1 MNEPKILGRSDCN
14 YTLRLG
20 RSVESGASYNR
31 TNYDQYVC
39 ETWYEETWYMHCFS
53 TKTEPGFSDKGR
65 GEDRCSK
72 LHGGGGKVGYGVKKP
87 KYTEQGN

>member
-1 MNEPKILGRSDCN
+1 
-14 YTLRLG
+14 
-20 RSVESGASYNR
+20 
-31 TNYDQYVC
+31 
-39 ETWYEETWYMHCFS
+39 MHCFS